1 MVTCVVALS
10 GDGLEDMR
18 AIADYTY
25 GAAGVPSLDDLEWN
39 GRLRTLAGLEFGSR

>member
-18 AIADYTY
+18 RIADYTY
-25 GAAGVPSLDDLEWN
+25 GTAGVPSLDDLEWN
-39 GRLRTLAGLEFGSR
+39 GRLRTLAGLEFGSG